1 MSQSVDRLK
10 ELLFDNEAHAL
21 GELAKRIEGVADAG
35 TRSREELSRRI
46 DGVTETSTRA
56 RDDLA
61 KDLAKRVDGVAE
73 TDAKAREDLKRK
85 IEEVYARAGNTERM
99 TASVS
104 EVLSEALR
112 RAEVSEHSQLSQTIA
127 PLVVTTIK
135 TELRNSQDEMVE
147 ALYPITGR
155 LVKSYVASAMKDLTD
170 QMNRRLEQNPVMLRL
185 QSLTT
190 GRSVG
195 ELALAGT
202 QDFDVKELYLIRRGS
217 GELVARWPDT
227 PISGREQAMSGTL
240 AAVNEFANEAFS
252 AGQSSLR
259 QIDLG
264 DEEVYLRGSPIY
276 LLAARCSGQAPKS
289 IEQSIDD
296 TFLSAVEM
304 QHQIEAQPASAG
316 DRTKAQAAALA
327 RAGDGLKLVVANQL
341 EDLRRPAGKG
351 ALKAVAAM
359 IILPF
364 LGWIA
369 WGWYTD
375 YRIDQIHRIADAIVT
390 ADPAMVGYPAQVEVN
405 ENGNSLNVSGL
416 TPSQQA
422 KSRIISDLKRSL
434 PGIDLTDSLGVVG
447 GASIPVPDIKPEFAR
462 MREEIANASSEVSRA
477 ALLRAH
483 TRAERRLKQA
493 AADLDRAGASTLDKL
508 QTDAIKR
515 DIAET
520 DAILSE
526 MKTLAGLIGT
536 QQNAAKDNKPAAAYQ
551 MLAARLQEL
560 GDDILRVAGG
570 DTHTAAAQKTAAG
583 TSNAQT
589 LDVAVEQF
597 AAESERVAAL
607 AATAAVARSMRLPAP
622 MVVAAPPS
630 PSVQPAQISPRDKLA
645 GWARSHAIFFASSI
659 DYRDSNSAQR
669 YMGELAQLMKA
680 SPALI
685 RIVGYTDEVGG
696 QNKNLALAQDRA
708 EKVRRE
714 LIGLGVQSSQI
725 VTVGRAS
732 INDLSDVRGAASP
745 NRRVEFEMG
754 FDGEAQQ

>member
-21 GELAKRIEGVADAG
+21 GELTKRIETIADAG
-35 TRSREELSRRI
+35 TRSRDEITRRI
-46 DGVTETSTRA
+46 
-56 RDDLA
+56 
-61 KDLAKRVDGVAE
+61 DGVAE

-85 IEEVYARAGNTERM
+85 IEEVYARAGNAERM

-112 RAEVSEHSQLSQTIA
+112 RAEISEHSQLSQTIA

-170 QMNRRLEQNPVMLRL
+170 QMNRRLEQNPLMLRL

-289 IEQSIDD
+289 IEQTIDD
-296 TFLSAVEM
+296 TFLSAVEK
-304 QHQIEAQPASAG
+304 QHQIEAQPGTPG
-316 DRTKAQAAALA
+316 DRIKAQAAALA
-327 RAGDGLKLVVANQL
+327 SAGDGLKHVVASQL

-351 ALKAVAAM
+351 ALKAVAAV
-359 IILPF
+359 ILLPL

-375 YRIDQIHRIADAIVT
+375 YRVDQVHRIAEAVIT
-390 ADPAMVGYPAQVEVN
+390 ADPAMVGYPQQVDVADG
-405 ENGNSLNVSGL
+405 GNSLTVTGL

-422 KSRIISDLKRSL
+422 KSRIITDLKRSL
-434 PGIDLTDSLGVVG
+434 PGVDLNDGLGVVG
-447 GASIPVPDIKPEFAR
+447 GANVPVPDIKPEFAR
-462 MREEIANASSEVSRA
+462 MREEIASASSEVSRA

-493 AADLDRAGASTLDKL
+493 AADLDRAGASTLDKS
-508 QTDAIKR
+508 QTDAVKR
-515 DIAET
+515 DIVET

-526 MKTLAGLIGT
+526 MKPLAVSIDT
-536 QQNAAKDNKPAAAYQ
+536 QANAAKDSKPAAAYQ
-551 MLAARLQEL
+551 MLSARLQVL

-570 DTHTAAAQKTAAG
+570 DTHAAG
-583 TSNAQT
+583 SVKSAPANAGEARS

-607 AATAAVARSMRLPAP
+607 AATAAVAKSMRPPAP

-630 PSVQPAQISPRDKLA
+630 TSPIVQPAQVSPREKLA
-645 GWARSHAIFFASSI
+645 DWARSHAIFFSSSI

-680 SPALI
+680 SPALV

-696 QNKNLALAQDRA
+696 PNKNLALAQDRA

-714 LIGLGVQSSQI
+714 LISLGIQSSQI

-754 FDGEAQQ
+754 FEGEAQQ

>member
-21 GELAKRIEGVADAG
+21 GELAQRIEGVADAG
-35 TRSREELSRRI
+35 ARSRDEINRRV
-46 DGVTETSTRA
+46 DGIAETTVRT
-56 RDDLA
+56 RDDLI
-61 KDLAKRVDGVAE
+61 KRVDTVAE
-73 TDAKAREDLKRK
+73 VSAKARDELKSK
-85 IEEVYARAGNTERM
+85 IEEVYARAGNTERL

-170 QMNRRLEQNPVMLRL
+170 QMNRRLEQNPLMLRL

-202 QDFDVKELYLIRRGS
+202 QDFAVKELYLIRRGS

-227 PISGREQAMSGTL
+227 PMSGRDQAMSGTL

-252 AGQSSLR
+252 ADQSSLR

-276 LLAARCSGQAPKS
+276 LLAARCTGQAPKS

-296 TFLSAVEM
+296 TFLSAVEK
-304 QHQIEAQPASAG
+304 QHQIETQPGTPG
-316 DRTKAQAAALA
+316 DRAKAQAAALA
-327 RAGDGLKLVVANQL
+327 SAGDGLRGDVARQL

-359 IILPF
+359 ILLPL

-375 YRIDQIHRIADAIVT
+375 YRVDQMHRVAEAIVT
-390 ADPAMVGYPAQVEVN
+390 ADPAMVGYPAQVEVTD
-405 ENGNSLNVSGL
+405 GGSSLNVSGL

-422 KSRIISDLKRSL
+422 KTRIISDLKRSL
-434 PGIDLTDSLGVVG
+434 PGIDLRDSLGVVG
-447 GASIPVPDIKPEFAR
+447 GSTVPVPDIKPEFAR
-462 MREEIANASSEVSRA
+462 MREEIASATGEISRA
-477 ALLRAH
+477 ALVRAH

-493 AADLDRAGASTLDKL
+493 AADLDRAGASTLDKS
-508 QTDAIKR
+508 QTDVMKHDKSEA
-515 DIAET
+515 

-526 MKTLAGLIGT
+526 MRPLAASIGT
-536 QQNAAKDNKPAAAYQ
+536 QLNAAKDAKAAAGYQ
-551 MLAARLQEL
+551 MLAARLQGL
-560 GDDILRVAGG
+560 GDDILRAAGG
-570 DTHTAAAQKTAAG
+570 DARAAAPSKANPAA
-583 TSNAQT
+583 SADASS

-597 AAESERVAAL
+597 SAESERVAAL
-607 AATAAVARSMRLPAP
+607 AATAAVAKSMRPPAP
-622 MVVAAPPS
+622 MVVAAPPATS
-630 PSVQPAQISPRDKLA
+630 PVVQAPQASPRDRLA
-645 GWARSHAIFFASSI
+645 EWARSHAIFFTSNL
-659 DYRDSNSAQR
+659 DYRDSNSASR
-669 YMGELAQLMKA
+669 YFSELAQLMKA
-680 SPALI
+680 SPALV

-696 QNKNLALAQDRA
+696 QNRNTALAQDRA

-714 LIGLGVQSSQI
+714 LISLGVQSSQI

-732 INDLSDVRGAASP
+732 VNDLSDARGAASP

-754 FDGEAQQ
+754 FEGEAQQ